1 MLKKTITY
9 TDYDGMERTEDFWF
23 NLSKTEL
30 TKLDAELPGGVL
42 GVLRKIIDKKDR
54 KALVDFIETLI
65 LRSYGEKTLDGK
77 RFVKTP
83 DMAEEFM
90 QTPAYDELFCT
101 PAYIHHDYGNVLR
114 RALSEPYHHLAIYI
128 GHSYGSAHEPTIQQV
143 ARQRRGHSLR
153 HGTAPLSHAHCQGYR
168 TPHMGEGQAISA

>member
-9 TDYDGMERTEDFWF
+9 TDYDGTERNEDFWL

-30 TKLDAELPGGVL
+30 AKLDAELPGGVL

-83 DMAEEFM
+83 EMAEEFM
-90 QTPAYDELFCT
+90 QTPAYDELFMSILSDT
-101 PAYIHHDYGNVLR
+101 DSQTSFINGVIPQSMAKEIEQTDKKQVEN
-114 RALSEPYHHLAIYI
+114 ALAE
-128 GHSYGSAHEPTIQQV
+128 
-143 ARQRRGHSLR
+143 
-153 HGTAPLSHAHCQGYR
+153 QGL
-168 TPHMGEGQAISA
+168 HVKL

>member
-83 DMAEEFM
+83 EMAEEFM
-90 QTPAYDELFCT
+90 QTPAYDELFMSILSDT
-101 PAYIHHDYGNVLR
+101 DSQTSFINGVIPQSMAKEIEATDKKQVEN
-114 RALSEPYHHLAIYI
+114 ALAE
-128 GHSYGSAHEPTIQQV
+128 
-143 ARQRRGHSLR
+143 
-153 HGTAPLSHAHCQGYR
+153 QGF
-168 TPHMGEGQAISA
+168 HVKL

>member
-65 LRSYGEKTLDGK
+65 LRSYGEKTFDGK

-83 DMAEEFM
+83 EMAEEFM
-90 QTPAYDELFCT
+90 QTPAYDELFMSILSDT
-101 PAYIHHDYGNVLR
+101 DSQTSFINGVIPQSMAKEIEQTDKKQVEN
-114 RALSEPYHHLAIYI
+114 ALAE
-128 GHSYGSAHEPTIQQV
+128 
-143 ARQRRGHSLR
+143 
-153 HGTAPLSHAHCQGYR
+153 QGL
-168 TPHMGEGQAISA
+168 HVKL

>member
-77 RFVKTP
+77 RFIKTP
-83 DMAEEFM
+83 EMAEEFM
-90 QTPAYDELFCT
+90 QTPAYDELFMSILSDT
-101 PAYIHHDYGNVLR
+101 DSQTSFINGVIPQSMAKEIEQTDKKQVEN
-114 RALSEPYHHLAIYI
+114 ALAE
-128 GHSYGSAHEPTIQQV
+128 
-143 ARQRRGHSLR
+143 
-153 HGTAPLSHAHCQGYR
+153 QGL
-168 TPHMGEGQAISA
+168 HVKL

>member
-83 DMAEEFM
+83 EMAEEFM
-90 QTPAYDELFCT
+90 QTPAYDELFMSILSDT
-101 PAYIHHDYGNVLR
+101 DSQTSFINGVIPQSMAKEIEQTDKKQVENVL
-114 RALSEPYHHLAIYI
+114 AE
-128 GHSYGSAHEPTIQQV
+128 
-143 ARQRRGHSLR
+143 
-153 HGTAPLSHAHCQGYR
+153 QGL
-168 TPHMGEGQAISA
+168 HVKL

>member
-77 RFVKTP
+77 RFVKNP

-90 QTPAYDELFCT
+90 QTPAYDELFMSILSDT
-101 PAYIHHDYGNVLR
+101 DSQTSFINGVIPQSMAKEIEHTDKKQVEN
-114 RALSEPYHHLAIYI
+114 ALAE
-128 GHSYGSAHEPTIQQV
+128 
-143 ARQRRGHSLR
+143 
-153 HGTAPLSHAHCQGYR
+153 QGL
-168 TPHMGEGQAISA
+168 HVKL

>member
-83 DMAEEFM
+83 EMAEEFM
-90 QTPAYDELFCT
+90 QTPAYDELFMSILSDT
-101 PAYIHHDYGNVLR
+101 DSQTSFINGFIPQSMAKEIEQTDKKQVEN
-114 RALSEPYHHLAIYI
+114 ALAE
-128 GHSYGSAHEPTIQQV
+128 
-143 ARQRRGHSLR
+143 
-153 HGTAPLSHAHCQGYR
+153 QGL
-168 TPHMGEGQAISA
+168 HVKL

>member
-9 TDYDGMERTEDFWF
+9 ADYDGMERTEDFWF

-90 QTPAYDELFCT
+90 QTPAYDELFMSILSDT
-101 PAYIHHDYGNVLR
+101 DSQTSFINGVIPQSMAKEIEQTDKKQVEN
-114 RALSEPYHHLAIYI
+114 ALAE
-128 GHSYGSAHEPTIQQV
+128 
-143 ARQRRGHSLR
+143 
-153 HGTAPLSHAHCQGYR
+153 QGL
-168 TPHMGEGQAISA
+168 HVKL

>member
-42 GVLRKIIDKKDR
+42 GVLRKIIDKQDR

-90 QTPAYDELFCT
+90 QTPAYDELFMSILSDT
-101 PAYIHHDYGNVLR
+101 DSQTSFINGVIPQSMAKEIEQTDKKQVEN
-114 RALSEPYHHLAIYI
+114 ALAE
-128 GHSYGSAHEPTIQQV
+128 
-143 ARQRRGHSLR
+143 
-153 HGTAPLSHAHCQGYR
+153 QGL
-168 TPHMGEGQAISA
+168 HVKL

>member
-77 RFVKTP
+77 RFAKTP

-90 QTPAYDELFCT
+90 QTPAYDELFMSILSDT
-101 PAYIHHDYGNVLR
+101 DSQTSFINGVIPQSMAKEIEQTDKKQVEN
-114 RALSEPYHHLAIYI
+114 ALAE
-128 GHSYGSAHEPTIQQV
+128 
-143 ARQRRGHSLR
+143 
-153 HGTAPLSHAHCQGYR
+153 QGL
-168 TPHMGEGQAISA
+168 HVKL

>member
-23 NLSKTEL
+23 NLSKSEL

-77 RFVKTP
+77 RFAKTP
-83 DMAEEFM
+83 KMAEEFM
-90 QTPAYDELFCT
+90 QTPAYDELFMSILSDT
-101 PAYIHHDYGNVLR
+101 DSQTSFINGVIPQSMAKEIEATDKKQVEN
-114 RALSEPYHHLAIYI
+114 ALAK
-128 GHSYGSAHEPTIQQV
+128 
-143 ARQRRGHSLR
+143 
-153 HGTAPLSHAHCQGYR
+153 QGL
-168 TPHMGEGQAISA
+168 HVKL

>member
-30 TKLDAELPGGVL
+30 TKLDAELTGGVL
-42 GVLRKIIDKKDR
+42 GVLRKIIAKKDR

-83 DMAEEFM
+83 EMAEEFM
-90 QTPAYDELFCT
+90 QTPAYDELFMSILSDT
-101 PAYIHHDYGNVLR
+101 DSQTSFINGVIPQSMAKEIEQTDKKQVEN
-114 RALSEPYHHLAIYI
+114 ALAE
-128 GHSYGSAHEPTIQQV
+128 
-143 ARQRRGHSLR
+143 
-153 HGTAPLSHAHCQGYR
+153 QGL
-168 TPHMGEGQAISA
+168 HVKL

>member
-83 DMAEEFM
+83 EMAEEFM
-90 QTPAYDELFCT
+90 QTPAYDELFMNILSDT
-101 PAYIHHDYGNVLR
+101 DSQTNFINGVIPQSMAKEIEQTDKKQVEN
-114 RALSEPYHHLAIYI
+114 ALAE
-128 GHSYGSAHEPTIQQV
+128 
-143 ARQRRGHSLR
+143 
-153 HGTAPLSHAHCQGYR
+153 QGL
-168 TPHMGEGQAISA
+168 HVKL

>member
-83 DMAEEFM
+83 DMVEEFM
-90 QTPAYDELFCT
+90 QTPAYDELFMSILSDT
-101 PAYIHHDYGNVLR
+101 DSQTSFINGVIPQSMAKEIEQTDKKQVEN
-114 RALSEPYHHLAIYI
+114 ALAE
-128 GHSYGSAHEPTIQQV
+128 
-143 ARQRRGHSLR
+143 
-153 HGTAPLSHAHCQGYR
+153 QGL
-168 TPHMGEGQAISA
+168 HVKL

>member
-83 DMAEEFM
+83 EMAEEFM
-90 QTPAYDELFCT
+90 QTPAYDELFMSILSDT
-101 PAYIHHDYGNVLR
+101 DSQTNFINGVIPQSMVKEIEQTDKKQVEN
-114 RALSEPYHHLAIYI
+114 ALAE
-128 GHSYGSAHEPTIQQV
+128 
-143 ARQRRGHSLR
+143 
-153 HGTAPLSHAHCQGYR
+153 QGL
-168 TPHMGEGQAISA
+168 HVKL

>member
-9 TDYDGMERTEDFWF
+9 IDYDGMERTEDFWF

-83 DMAEEFM
+83 EMAEEFM
-90 QTPAYDELFCT
+90 QTPAYDELFMSILSDT
-101 PAYIHHDYGNVLR
+101 DSQTSFINGVIPQSMAKEIEQTDKKQVEN
-114 RALSEPYHHLAIYI
+114 ALAE
-128 GHSYGSAHEPTIQQV
+128 
-143 ARQRRGHSLR
+143 
-153 HGTAPLSHAHCQGYR
+153 QGL
-168 TPHMGEGQAISA
+168 HVKL

>member
-23 NLSKTEL
+23 NLSKSEL

-77 RFVKTP
+77 RFAKTP
-83 DMAEEFM
+83 KMAEEFM
-90 QTPAYDELFCT
+90 QTPAYDELFMSILSDT
-101 PAYIHHDYGNVLR
+101 DSQTSFINGVIPQSMAKEIEATDKKQVEN
-114 RALSEPYHHLAIYI
+114 ALAE
-128 GHSYGSAHEPTIQQV
+128 
-143 ARQRRGHSLR
+143 
-153 HGTAPLSHAHCQGYR
+153 HGLHVKL
-168 TPHMGEGQAISA
+168 

>member
-90 QTPAYDELFCT
+90 QTPAYDELFMSILSDT
-101 PAYIHHDYGNVLR
+101 DSQTSFINGVIPQSMAKEIEATDKKQVEN
-114 RALSEPYHHLAIYI
+114 ALAE
-128 GHSYGSAHEPTIQQV
+128 
-143 ARQRRGHSLR
+143 
-153 HGTAPLSHAHCQGYR
+153 QGL
-168 TPHMGEGQAISA
+168 HVKL

>member
-83 DMAEEFM
+83 EMAEEFM
-90 QTPAYDELFCT
+90 QTPAYDELFMSILSDT
-101 PAYIHHDYGNVLR
+101 DNQTSFINGVIPQSMAKEIEQTDKKQVEN
-114 RALSEPYHHLAIYI
+114 ALAE
-128 GHSYGSAHEPTIQQV
+128 
-143 ARQRRGHSLR
+143 
-153 HGTAPLSHAHCQGYR
+153 QGL
-168 TPHMGEGQAISA
+168 HVKL

>member
-83 DMAEEFM
+83 EMAEEFM
-90 QTPAYDELFCT
+90 QTPAYDELFMSILSDT
-101 PAYIHHDYGNVLR
+101 DSQTNFINGVIPQSMAKEIEQTDKKQVEN
-114 RALSEPYHHLAIYI
+114 ALAE
-128 GHSYGSAHEPTIQQV
+128 
-143 ARQRRGHSLR
+143 
-153 HGTAPLSHAHCQGYR
+153 QGL
-168 TPHMGEGQAISA
+168 HVKL

>member
-90 QTPAYDELFCT
+90 QTPAYDELFMSILSDT
-101 PAYIHHDYGNVLR
+101 DSQTSFINGIIPQSMAKEIEATDKKQVEN
-114 RALSEPYHHLAIYI
+114 ALAE
-128 GHSYGSAHEPTIQQV
+128 
-143 ARQRRGHSLR
+143 
-153 HGTAPLSHAHCQGYR
+153 QGL
-168 TPHMGEGQAISA
+168 HVKL

>member
-83 DMAEEFM
+83 EMTEEFM
-90 QTPAYDELFCT
+90 QTPAYDELFMSILSDT
-101 PAYIHHDYGNVLR
+101 DSQTNFIDGVIPQSMAKEIEATDKKQVEN
-114 RALSEPYHHLAIYI
+114 ALAE
-128 GHSYGSAHEPTIQQV
+128 
-143 ARQRRGHSLR
+143 
-153 HGTAPLSHAHCQGYR
+153 QGL
-168 TPHMGEGQAISA
+168 HVKL

>member
-77 RFVKTP
+77 RFVKNP

-90 QTPAYDELFCT
+90 QTPAYDELFMSILSDT
-101 PAYIHHDYGNVLR
+101 DSQTNFINGVIPQSMAKEIEQTDKKQVEN
-114 RALSEPYHHLAIYI
+114 ALAE
-128 GHSYGSAHEPTIQQV
+128 
-143 ARQRRGHSLR
+143 
-153 HGTAPLSHAHCQGYR
+153 QGL
-168 TPHMGEGQAISA
+168 HVKL

>member
-23 NLSKTEL
+23 NLNKTEL
-30 TKLDAELPGGVL
+30 TKLDAELDGGVL

-77 RFVKTP
+77 RFVKNQQ
-83 DMAEEFM
+83 MAEEFM
-90 QTPAYDELFCT
+90 QTPAYDELFMGILQDT
-101 PAYIHHDYGNVLR
+101 DNQTSFINGIIPQSMAKEIENTDKAQVEN
-114 RALSEPYHHLAIYI
+114 ALAE
-128 GHSYGSAHEPTIQQV
+128 
-143 ARQRRGHSLR
+143 
-153 HGTAPLSHAHCQGYR
+153 QGL
-168 TPHMGEGQAISA
+168 HVKL

>member
-42 GVLRKIIDKKDR
+42 GVLRKIIAKKDR

-83 DMAEEFM
+83 EMAEEFM
-90 QTPAYDELFCT
+90 QTPAYDELFMSILSDT
-101 PAYIHHDYGNVLR
+101 DSQTSFINGVIPQSMAKEIEQTDKKQVEN
-114 RALSEPYHHLAIYI
+114 ALAE
-128 GHSYGSAHEPTIQQV
+128 
-143 ARQRRGHSLR
+143 
-153 HGTAPLSHAHCQGYR
+153 QGL
-168 TPHMGEGQAISA
+168 HVKL

>member
-90 QTPAYDELFCT
+90 QTPAYDELFMSILSDT
-101 PAYIHHDYGNVLR
+101 DSQTSFINGIIPQSMAKEIEQTDKKQVEN
-114 RALSEPYHHLAIYI
+114 ALAE
-128 GHSYGSAHEPTIQQV
+128 
-143 ARQRRGHSLR
+143 
-153 HGTAPLSHAHCQGYR
+153 QGL
-168 TPHMGEGQAISA
+168 HVKL

>member
-83 DMAEEFM
+83 EMAEEFM
-90 QTPAYDELFCT
+90 QTPAYDELFMSILSDT
-101 PAYIHHDYGNVLR
+101 DSQTSFINGIIPQSMAKEIEATDKKQVEN
-114 RALSEPYHHLAIYI
+114 ALAE
-128 GHSYGSAHEPTIQQV
+128 
-143 ARQRRGHSLR
+143 
-153 HGTAPLSHAHCQGYR
+153 QGL
-168 TPHMGEGQAISA
+168 HVKL

>member
-1 MLKKTITY
+1 MLKNTITY

-65 LRSYGEKTLDGK
+65 LRSYGVKTLDGK

-83 DMAEEFM
+83 EMAEEFM
-90 QTPAYDELFCT
+90 QTPAYDELFMSILSDT
-101 PAYIHHDYGNVLR
+101 DSQTSFINGVIPQSMAKEIEQTDKKQVEN
-114 RALSEPYHHLAIYI
+114 ALAE
-128 GHSYGSAHEPTIQQV
+128 
-143 ARQRRGHSLR
+143 
-153 HGTAPLSHAHCQGYR
+153 QGL
-168 TPHMGEGQAISA
+168 HVKL

>member
-83 DMAEEFM
+83 EMAEEFM
-90 QTPAYDELFCT
+90 QTPAYDELFMNILSDT
-101 PAYIHHDYGNVLR
+101 DSQTSFINGVIPQSMAKEIEQTDKKQVEN
-114 RALSEPYHHLAIYI
+114 ALAE
-128 GHSYGSAHEPTIQQV
+128 
-143 ARQRRGHSLR
+143 
-153 HGTAPLSHAHCQGYR
+153 QGL
-168 TPHMGEGQAISA
+168 HVKL

>member
-83 DMAEEFM
+83 NMAEEFM
-90 QTPAYDELFCT
+90 QTPAYDELFMSILSDT
-101 PAYIHHDYGNVLR
+101 DSQTSFINGVIPQSMAKEIEQTDKKQVEN
-114 RALSEPYHHLAIYI
+114 ALAK
-128 GHSYGSAHEPTIQQV
+128 
-143 ARQRRGHSLR
+143 
-153 HGTAPLSHAHCQGYR
+153 QGL
-168 TPHMGEGQAISA
+168 HVKL

>member
-90 QTPAYDELFCT
+90 QTPAYDELFMNILSDT
-101 PAYIHHDYGNVLR
+101 DSQTSFINGVIPQSMAKEIEQTDKKQVEN
-114 RALSEPYHHLAIYI
+114 ALAE
-128 GHSYGSAHEPTIQQV
+128 
-143 ARQRRGHSLR
+143 
-153 HGTAPLSHAHCQGYR
+153 QGL
-168 TPHMGEGQAISA
+168 HVKL

>member
-1 MLKKTITY
+1 MLKNTITY

-83 DMAEEFM
+83 EMAEEFM
-90 QTPAYDELFCT
+90 QTPAYDELFMSILSDT
-101 PAYIHHDYGNVLR
+101 DSQTSFINGVIPQSMAKEIEQTDKKQVEN
-114 RALSEPYHHLAIYI
+114 ALAE
-128 GHSYGSAHEPTIQQV
+128 
-143 ARQRRGHSLR
+143 
-153 HGTAPLSHAHCQGYR
+153 QGL
-168 TPHMGEGQAISA
+168 HVKL

>member
-9 TDYDGMERTEDFWF
+9 IDYDGMERTEDFWF

-90 QTPAYDELFCT
+90 QTPAYDELFMSILSDT
-101 PAYIHHDYGNVLR
+101 DSQTSFINGVIPQSMAKEIEQTDKKQVEN
-114 RALSEPYHHLAIYI
+114 ALAE
-128 GHSYGSAHEPTIQQV
+128 
-143 ARQRRGHSLR
+143 
-153 HGTAPLSHAHCQGYR
+153 QGL
-168 TPHMGEGQAISA
+168 HVKL

>member
-65 LRSYGEKTLDGK
+65 LRSYGENTLDGK

-83 DMAEEFM
+83 EMAEEVM
-90 QTPAYDELFCT
+90 QTPAYDELFMSILSDT
-101 PAYIHHDYGNVLR
+101 DSQTSFINGVIPQSMAKEIEQTDKKQVEN
-114 RALSEPYHHLAIYI
+114 ALAE
-128 GHSYGSAHEPTIQQV
+128 
-143 ARQRRGHSLR
+143 
-153 HGTAPLSHAHCQGYR
+153 QGL
-168 TPHMGEGQAISA
+168 HVKL

>member
-83 DMAEEFM
+83 EMAEEFM
-90 QTPAYDELFCT
+90 QTPAYDELFMSILSDT
-101 PAYIHHDYGNVLR
+101 DSQTSFINGVIPQSMAKEIEQIDKKQVEN
-114 RALSEPYHHLAIYI
+114 ALAE
-128 GHSYGSAHEPTIQQV
+128 
-143 ARQRRGHSLR
+143 
-153 HGTAPLSHAHCQGYR
+153 QGL
-168 TPHMGEGQAISA
+168 HVKL

>member
-90 QTPAYDELFCT
+90 QTPAYDELFMSILSDT
-101 PAYIHHDYGNVLR
+101 DSQTSFINGVIPQSMAKEIEKTDKKQVEN
-114 RALSEPYHHLAIYI
+114 ALAE
-128 GHSYGSAHEPTIQQV
+128 
-143 ARQRRGHSLR
+143 
-153 HGTAPLSHAHCQGYR
+153 QGL
-168 TPHMGEGQAISA
+168 HVKL

>member
-83 DMAEEFM
+83 EMAEEFM
-90 QTPAYDELFCT
+90 QTPAYDELFMGILSDT
-101 PAYIHHDYGNVLR
+101 DSQTSFINGVIPQSMAKEIEQTDKKQVEN
-114 RALSEPYHHLAIYI
+114 ALAE
-128 GHSYGSAHEPTIQQV
+128 
-143 ARQRRGHSLR
+143 
-153 HGTAPLSHAHCQGYR
+153 QGL
-168 TPHMGEGQAISA
+168 HVKL

>member
-90 QTPAYDELFCT
+90 QTPAYDELFMSILSDT
-101 PAYIHHDYGNVLR
+101 DSQTSFINGVIPQSMAKDIEQTDKKQVEN
-114 RALSEPYHHLAIYI
+114 ALAE
-128 GHSYGSAHEPTIQQV
+128 
-143 ARQRRGHSLR
+143 
-153 HGTAPLSHAHCQGYR
+153 QGL
-168 TPHMGEGQAISA
+168 HVKL

>member
-90 QTPAYDELFCT
+90 QTPAYDELFMS
-101 PAYIHHDYGNVLR
+101 VLSDTDSQTSFINGVIPQSMAKEIEQTDKKQVEN
-114 RALSEPYHHLAIYI
+114 ALAE
-128 GHSYGSAHEPTIQQV
+128 
-143 ARQRRGHSLR
+143 
-153 HGTAPLSHAHCQGYR
+153 QGL
-168 TPHMGEGQAISA
+168 HVKL